1 MVETDDMPTEDLNNI
16 DETMPQVAQPRG
28 GSRFKG
34 PTKEEIMQAIE
45 SVDTITI
52 DTPQTDG

>member
-1 MVETDDMPTEDLNNI
+1 MAETEDMPTEDLNNI
-16 DETMPQVAQPRG
+16 DDTIPQPTPRRV
-28 GSRFKG
+28 SRFKG

-52 DTPQTDG
+52 DTPMTEG